1 MRRPTSHTTT
11 GHANIYSIYGG
22 QQPVDTHQLGG
33 NPDYEHI
40 DLDTLDVYQTQPQDT
55 QLANGSTELN
65 NGSMDGPYS
74 TVSGPTVPQRNPAV
88 KTTTEDA
95 EKRGKEKANG
105 IVMVENYDY
114 EGIGEASGI
123 CNPGTSDEVVM
134 VENADYEG
142 IGTEQRGCR

>member
-1 MRRPTSHTTT
+1 M
-11 GHANIYSIYGG
+11 
-22 QQPVDTHQLGG
+22 DTHQLGG
-33 NPDYEHI
+33 NPDYDYI
-40 DLDTLDVYQTQPQDT
+40 DLDALDRHQTQPQDS
-55 QLANGSTELN
+55 QLANGSTELDN
-65 NGSMDGPYS
+65 SSMGGPYS
-74 TVSGPTVPQRNPAV
+74 TVSGPTVPQRNPTV

-105 IVMVENYDY
+105 VVMVENYDY